1 MQDTRMNVRA
11 AAAKVIYQVVDQGQS
26 LSNAL
31 PAAQQEI
38 KDRDHA
44 LLQEICYG
52 VLRWLP
58 RLESVTNQLMDKP
71 LKGKQRVFHHLIL
84 VGLYQL
90 GYMRIPAHAAVAE
103 TVDATKTLKKP
114 QLRGLINAI
123 LRNYQRQKDAL
134 DAQALSHDAGRYGHP
149 SWLLKLLKA
158 SYPDQLDSIVEAN
171 NTKAPMW
178 LRVNRQHHTRDAY
191 RVLLDEAGIATDL
204 HPEAPDALKL
214 HSPCDVTK
222 LPGFADGWVSV
233 QDAAAQLSVEFLQP
247 QAGELILDCCAAP
260 GGKTAHIMERQPDT
274 RVVAIDCDD
283 HRLKRVHE
291 NLQRLNL
298 DAQVLCA
305 DARYPEQWWQ
315 GEQFDRIL
323 LDAPCSA
330 TGVIRRHPDIKWLRR
345 ADDITALAVLQA
357 EIVDAMWQQLKPG
370 GTLVYATCSITPQEN
385 RDQVS
390 AFLSRTAD
398 ATLIGSELDNPG
410 RQILPG
416 EHDMDGFYY
425 AVMKKS
431 A

>member
-1 MQDTRMNVRA
+1 MNVRA
-11 AAAKVIYQVVDQGQS
+11 AAAQVIYQVVDQGQS
-26 LSNAL
+26 LSTAL

-38 KDRDHA
+38 KERDQA

-58 RLESVTNQLMDKP
+58 KLESITQQLMDKP

-103 TVDATKTLKKP
+103 TVNATKNLKKP
-114 QLRGLINAI
+114 QLRGLINAV
-123 LRNYQRQKDAL
+123 LRNYQRQQASL
-134 DAQALSHDAGRYGHP
+134 DEQAQSHEAGRYGHP
-149 SWLLKLLKA
+149 GWLLKLIKA
-158 SYPDQLDSIVEAN
+158 SYPDDYEAILTAN

-178 LRVNRQHHTRDAY
+178 LRVNRRHHSRDAY
-191 RVLLDEAGIATDL
+191 QALLNDAGIESAI
-204 HPEAPDALKL
+204 HPQAPDALRL
-214 HSPCDVTK
+214 LSPCDVSK

-233 QDAAAQLSVEFLQP
+233 QDAAAQLSVEYLQP

-260 GGKTAHIMERQPDT
+260 GGKTAHILEREPSCE
-274 RVVAIDCDD
+274 VVAIDCDD
-283 HRLKRVHE
+283 TRLARVHD

-298 DAQVLCA
+298 KARTLCA
-305 DARYPEQWWQ
+305 DARYPSQWWQ

-345 ADDITALAVLQA
+345 ADDIAALAQLQA

-385 RDQVS
+385 RDQVT
-390 AFLSRTAD
+390 AFLARTAD
-398 ATLIGSELDNPG
+398 AELIDSDPQQPG

-416 EHDMDGFYY
+416 EDDMDGFYY
-425 AVMKKS
+425 TVIRKLL
-431 A
+431 

>member
-1 MQDTRMNVRA
+1 MNVRA

-26 LSNAL
+26 LSAAL
-31 PAAQQEI
+31 PLAQQNI
-38 KDRDHA
+38 KERDHA

-58 RLESVTNQLMDKP
+58 RLESITNALMDKP

-103 TVDATKTLKKP
+103 TVDATKTLKKT
-114 QLRGLINAI
+114 QLRGLINAV
-123 LRNYQRQKDAL
+123 LRSYQRQKDAL
-134 DAQALSHDAGRYGHP
+134 DEQAVSHDAGKYGHP

-158 SYPDQLDSIVEAN
+158 SYPDDYAAICEAN

-178 LRVNRQHHTRDAY
+178 LRVNSHHHDRDSY
-191 RVLLDEAGIATDL
+191 RALLDAEGIATEL
-204 HPEAPDALKL
+204 HPQAADALRL
-214 HSPCDVTK
+214 ISPCDVTK
-222 LPGFADGWVSV
+222 LPGFSDGWVSV
-233 QDAAAQLSVEFLQP
+233 QDAAAQLAVDYLQP

-260 GGKTAHIMERQPDT
+260 GGKTVHIMERVPSAQ
-274 RVVAIDCDD
+274 VVAIDCDEN
-283 HRLKRVHE
+283 RLKRVHE
-291 NLQRLNL
+291 NLERLNL
-298 DAQVLCA
+298 TAQVLCA
-305 DARYPEQWWQ
+305 DARYPEQWWD
-315 GEQFDRIL
+315 GEKFDRIL

-345 ADDITALAVLQA
+345 GEDIAALALLQA
-357 EIVDAMWQQLKPG
+357 EIFDAMWLQLKPG

-385 RDQVS
+385 CDQVK

-398 ATLIGSELDNPG
+398 AILIDSDPATPG

-416 EHDMDGFYY
+416 EESMDGFYY
-425 AVMKKS
+425 AVLTK
-431 A
+431 AN

>member
-1 MQDTRMNVRA
+1 MNVRA

-26 LSNAL
+26 LSAAL
-31 PAAQQEI
+31 PLAQQDI
-38 KDRDHA
+38 KERDHA

-58 RLESVTNQLMDKP
+58 RLESITNALMDKP

-103 TVDATKTLKKP
+103 TVGATKTLKKT
-114 QLRGLINAI
+114 QLRGLINAV
-123 LRNYQRQKDAL
+123 LRSYQRQKDAL
-134 DAQALSHDAGRYGHP
+134 DEQAVSHDAGKYGHP

-158 SYPDQLDSIVEAN
+158 SYPDDYAAICEAN

-178 LRVNRQHHTRDAY
+178 LRVNSQHHDRDTY
-191 RVLLDEAGIATDL
+191 RVLLDAEGIATEL
-204 HPEAPDALKL
+204 HPQAADALRL
-214 HSPCDVTK
+214 ISPCDVTK
-222 LPGFADGWVSV
+222 LPGFSDGWVSV
-233 QDAAAQLSVEFLQP
+233 QDAAAQLAVDYLQP

-260 GGKTAHIMERQPDT
+260 GGKTVHIMERVPSAQ
-274 RVVAIDCDD
+274 VVAIDCDEN
-283 HRLKRVHE
+283 RLKRVHE
-291 NLQRLNL
+291 NLERLNL
-298 DAQVLCA
+298 TAQVLCA
-305 DARYPEQWWQ
+305 DARYPEQWWH
-315 GEQFDRIL
+315 GEKFDRIL

-345 ADDITALAVLQA
+345 GEDIAALALLQA
-357 EIVDAMWQQLKPG
+357 EIFDAMWLQLKPG

-385 RDQVS
+385 CDQVK

-398 ATLIGSELDNPG
+398 AILIDSDPATPG

-416 EHDMDGFYY
+416 EESMDGFYY
-425 AVMKKS
+425 AVLTK
-431 A
+431 AN